1 MWRYGAT
8 ASGSSTPIV
17 ASGSPH
23 SRSASM
29 PLLKNGE
36 AVADPW
42 QHIAA
47 GEAVPPTGPVV
58 VPFDRWKA
66 ERETL
71 LARNTPVGVRFPN
84 TQRVAELAA
93 DLGRLELIVLEF
105 PKFVDGRAYSQA
117 RLLRERYGYRG
128 ELRAT
133 GDVLRDQLQFMQRC
147 GFDAAE
153 IWRAAVNEID
163 VFYQPAADDRVA
175 VAQLRRSA

>member
-1 MWRYGAT
+1 
-8 ASGSSTPIV
+8 
-17 ASGSPH
+17 
-23 SRSASM
+23 M

-36 AVADPW
+36 SIADPW

-47 GEAVPPTGPVV
+47 GEAVPPTGPVA
-58 VPFDRWKA
+58 VPFDRWQA

-71 LARNTPVGVRFPN
+71 LTRNAPVGVRLPN
-84 TQRVAELAA
+84 TQRVADLAA

-147 GFDAAE
+147 GFDAFEIADPNAVA
-153 IWRAAVNEID
+153 IWRAAVNEIE
-163 VFYQPAADDRVA
+163 VVYQAAADDRTPA
-175 VAQLRRSA
+175 MQLRRSA

>member
-1 MWRYGAT
+1 
-8 ASGSSTPIV
+8 
-17 ASGSPH
+17 
-23 SRSASM
+23 M

-36 AVADPW
+36 VIADPW
-42 QHIAA
+42 QHVAA
-47 GEAVPPTGPVV
+47 GEAIPPTGPVV

-71 LARNTPVGVRFPN
+71 LARNTPLGIRLPN
-84 TQRVAELAA
+84 AQRVADLAA

-117 RLLRERYGYRG
+117 RLLRERYRYKG

-147 GFDAAE
+147 GFDAFEIAAANAVE

-163 VFYQPAADDRVA
+163 VFYQPAADNRVA
-175 VAQLRRSA
+175 AAQLRRSA

>member
-1 MWRYGAT
+1 
-8 ASGSSTPIV
+8 
-17 ASGSPH
+17 
-23 SRSASM
+23 M

-36 AVADPW
+36 AIADPW
-42 QHIAA
+42 QHVAA
-47 GEAVPPTGPVV
+47 GDAVPPAGPVV
-58 VPFDRWKA
+58 VPFDVWQA

-71 LARNTPVGVRFPN
+71 LARNTPLGVRLPN
-84 TQRVAELAA
+84 TRRVADLAA

-117 RLLRERYGYRG
+117 RLLRERYRYKG

-147 GFDAAE
+147 GFDSFEIAAPNAVE

-163 VFYQPAADDRVA
+163 VFYQPAADDRMPA
-175 VAQLRRSA
+175 MQLRRSA